1 MDEYAVDKVGFLK
14 RLYDFDEND
23 DINKF
28 TAKLTGAN
36 KGNRRYAEAKNYA
49 TSLINVYNKYEDG
62 GKMQKSEE
70 LLIKKALEFGQ
81 KTSEKMSPYDVRLID
96 FIKSKEG
103 FRPKPERDKTD
114 GKLTVGYGLTDPKL
128 IRKYRNGIT
137 EEEASKHLIQHLQM
151 GSDSLA
157 TMPYYDNLNLGEKTA
172 LNDLIYNVGWNKFK
186 NSKRLQSHL
195 KANND
200 AGAKKEMNHGEHQ
213 ARGLMIR
220 RNQNRQMYDSTFNWK
235 YKKGGVV
242 KYQEPAQGI
251 QRRDAIAN
259 YRPVIP
265 LSPIKRIYVPTP
277 RPAISQDNRTDWE
290 KEVSKQTKEEQ
301 ARNSS
306 LYKNQHTWNWS
317 APFNNTRTTTSNAG
331 TMFDFNKSAAMS
343 TFATGMG
350 IANPVSTATSIAGS
364 LVGAGIGNKVAG
376 NKGALVGGF
385 VGGMVNPK
393 IRFGKSS
400 STNQI
405 RKDLIYGSKINGKM
419 ARLSQAEAEKANQ
432 EGYHNALSV
441 IANPVVVATA
451 KRNAEVAKR
460 IGFKPL
466 VYGINGK
473 PAEFDN
479 SSALHFYIMADEYP
493 TSKIVRTDLGGIATG
508 RWVRDPK
515 TKQDRI
521 ELDNSVGDY
530 KTAEE
535 IFTHENLHKGR
546 YGETRM
552 QMLRVNKLIDEA
564 RAAKALPQ
572 MPEYLLGEGEAA
584 VNTNDVRRAL
594 GLEFGQKYSGWKITK
609 EMVDMF
615 SRSKHPKAFVM
626 KSFKQDTPRDYKRIW
641 DALTGKWFMYP
652 AAIGVGMNLMN
663 Y

>member
-1 MDEYAVDKVGFLK
+1 MSKIVTQDKLNELTGMSIDYGKGGGYCPHYQTIVSLWGSVVASSNYQPNQLVKEEDIVVDKDLF
-14 RLYDFDEND
+14 
-23 DINKF
+23 
-28 TAKLTGAN
+28 
-36 KGNRRYAEAKNYA
+36 
-49 TSLINVYNKYEDG
+49 LINAETGSLYFAGGGTYAQIPAIDG
-62 GKMQKSEE
+62 HE
-70 LLIKKALEFGQ
+70 
-81 KTSEKMSPYDVRLID
+81 D
-96 FIKSKEG
+96 FIYIAGGGEAIGALSILG
-103 FRPKPERDKTD
+103 
-114 GKLTVGYGLTDPKL
+114 GL
-128 IRKYRNGIT
+128 YVVN
-137 EEEASKHLIQHLQM
+137 
-151 GSDSLA
+151 
-157 TMPYYDNLNLGEKTA
+157 
-172 LNDLIYNVGWNKFK
+172 
-186 NSKRLQSHL
+186 QSTKQWEL
-195 KANND
+195 
-200 AGAKKEMNHGEHQ
+200 
-213 ARGLMIR
+213 
-220 RNQNRQMYDSTFNWK
+220 K
-235 YKKGGVV
+235 YKDTVRAYG
-242 KYQEPAQGI
+242 YAH
-251 QRRDAIAN
+251 
-259 YRPVIP
+259 
-265 LSPIKRIYVPTP
+265 L
-277 RPAISQDNRTDWE
+277 
-290 KEVSKQTKEEQ
+290 
-301 ARNSS
+301 ARFSTGWVF
-306 LYKNQHTWNWS
+306 YK
-317 APFNNTRTTTSNAG
+317 
-331 TMFDFNKSAAMS
+331 
-343 TFATGMG
+343 
-350 IANPVSTATSIAGS
+350 
-364 LVGAGIGNKVAG
+364 GAGE
-376 NKGALVGGF
+376 KGALVGGF

-473 PAEFDN
+473 PVEFDN

-493 TSKIVRTDLGGIATG
+493 TSKIVRTDLGGMATG

-564 RAAKALPQ
+564 RAAEALPQ
-572 MPEYLLGEGEAA
+572 MPEYLLGAGEAA

-594 GLEFGQKYSGWKITK
+594 GLEFGQKYPGWKITK
-609 EMVDMF
+609 EIVDMF

-652 AAIGVGMNLMN
+652 VALGVGMDLMN